1 MINRKNRTLLLCYRK
16 SRRYAQSRC
25 NAVGVSCNRSIN
37 FGFSSVASKLSKVSN
52 TFSLKGNIPIL
63 A

>member
-25 NAVGVSCNRSIN
+25 NAVGVSCNHYNDNDNDNDNIYWLIKN
-37 FGFSSVASKLSKVSN
+37 FTASLW
-52 TFSLKGNIPIL
+52 PI
-63 A
+63 